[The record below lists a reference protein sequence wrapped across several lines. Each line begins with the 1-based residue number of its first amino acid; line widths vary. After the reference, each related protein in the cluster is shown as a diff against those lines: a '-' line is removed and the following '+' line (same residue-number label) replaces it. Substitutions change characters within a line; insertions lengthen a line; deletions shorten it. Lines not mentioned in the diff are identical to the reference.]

1 MPSQS
6 IGLTIKKYESRT
18 ENARFWHAI
27 KLFTFFKTIKF
38 FFIPILTVKKISIT
52 KTTGLVSFCLYIV
65 SKCFEEKQN

>member
-6 IGLTIKKYESRT
+6 IGLTIKKYESRA

-27 KLFTFFKTIKF
+27 KLFTFFKTINF
-38 FFIPILTVKKISIT
+38 FYSDTYSKKISIT

-65 SKCFEEKQN
+65 S

>member
-6 IGLTIKKYESRT
+6 IGLTIKKYESRA

-38 FFIPILTVKKISIT
+38 FFIPILTVKK
-52 KTTGLVSFCLYIV
+52 LVLL
-65 SKCFEEKQN
+65 KPQDL